1 MRIRLLSAAA
11 LLAFAAAPA
20 FAAPVTYKIDPT
32 HTIVLAQ
39 WNHFG
44 FSNPSASFGNVE
56 GTLVY
61 DAADVAR
68 SSVEVTLPLSGL
80 EGFSAKFNEHLRSA
94 DFFDVENNPTMKFKS
109 TSVQV
114 LDKQHAKLNGDL
126 TIRNVTK
133 PVTLDVEFVGSA
145 KSPWGTT
152 NYGFSAKTKINRE
165 DFGLVWNVALE
176 SGGWLVGKEVEIDIE
191 AEVVQVAEPQPEL
204 VAA

>member
-94 DFFDVENNPTMKFKS
+94 DFFDVETFPEMTFVS
-109 TSVQV
+109 TSFDGSTLV
-114 LDKQHAKLNGDL
+114 GDL
-126 TIRNVTK
+126 TIKGVTK
-133 PVTLDVEFVGSA
+133 AVTLDVEYNGVA
-145 KSPWGTT
+145 TDPWG
-152 NYGFSAKTKINRE
+152 NEKAAFEAKGELNRT
-165 DFGLVWNVALE
+165 DWGLTWNAALE
-176 SGGWLVGKEVEIDIE
+176 KGGVLVSEKITLVLDVQLGKQ
-191 AEVVQVAEPQPEL
+191 A
-204 VAA
+204 